1 MPNYGLEEII
11 FITDFE
17 QIHGAKITIK
27 ADFDDIILPH
37 FQHLWSIVVLDSSAA
52 EKELEGGDGDA
63 DVCLVVLLQPSHF
76 LRRLVIKVNLAQ
88 TRANRFGALSKH
100 LQLDDVLFTLP
111 SVPQSC

>member
-1 MPNYGLEEII
+1 MPNYRLEEII

-17 QIHGAKITIK
+17 QINGAKITIK

-37 FQHLWSIVVLDSSAA
+37 IQHLWSIVVLDSSAT

-88 TRANRFGALSKH
+88 TRANRFRALTH
-100 LQLDDVLFTLP
+100 HFQLDEVLFTLP
-111 SVPQSC
+111 FVTPSC